1 MSCHVMFQ
9 HCVCHYCSDCVC
21 PVCQKWT
28 KVMMMS
34 MIMMMIIMMTQVPSW
49 SYLNNP
55 ASHAN
60 TSHLMLKWFNSDLV
74 LRNIQV
80 STSLKFINYCTLI
93 FTKPGESPY

>member
-1 MSCHVMFQ
+1 
-9 HCVCHYCSDCVC
+9 
-21 PVCQKWT
+21 
-28 KVMMMS
+28 
-34 MIMMMIIMMTQVPSW
+34 MMMIIMMTQVPSW

-80 STSLKFINYCTLI
+80 STSLKFFNSDKISTLSSI
-93 FTKPGESPY
+93 VSILYIDIHKAWRKLLLVPYSPC

>member
-1 MSCHVMFQ
+1 
-9 HCVCHYCSDCVC
+9 
-21 PVCQKWT
+21 
-28 KVMMMS
+28 
-34 MIMMMIIMMTQVPSW
+34 MILKMMIIMMVQVPSW

-80 STSLKFINYCTLI
+80 STSLKFSNSDKISSKHIIVYPQSLEKAPTSAFSLL
-93 FTKPGESPY
+93 KYGL

>member
-1 MSCHVMFQ
+1 
-9 HCVCHYCSDCVC
+9 
-21 PVCQKWT
+21 
-28 KVMMMS
+28 
-34 MIMMMIIMMTQVPSW
+34 MIMMIMMVQVPSW

-80 STSLKFINYCTLI
+80 STSLKFFKSGKISTLLYI
-93 FTKPGESPY
+93 DIHKAWRLPLVVPSPC